1 MTLVTL
7 RMILVIKGYK
17 KVAATISIAEVY
29 IYLIGLTIV
38 LDNLDEPSN
47 IVAYCLGW
55 GLGVY
60 SGGLIENKLA
70 LGYIIFDVIIDETES
85 EFVSIIRSKGFG
97 VTAWKGQGKDGER
110 ICMKIIIKRKNERKL
125 RSLISQHTSHPFIV
139 SYELNKLNGGFVLT
153 PGKNI
158 I

>member
-29 IYLIGLTIV
+29 IYLVGLTIV
-38 LDNLDEPSN
+38 LDNLDEPLN

-60 SGGLIENKLA
+60 CGGLIESKLA

-85 EFVSIIRSKGFG
+85 ELLHIIRSKGFG
-97 VTAWKGQGKDGER
+97 VTAWRGQGKDGE
-110 ICMKIIIKRKNERKL
+110 
-125 RSLISQHTSHPFIV
+125 
-139 SYELNKLNGGFVLT
+139 
-153 PGKNI
+153 
-158 I
+158 